1 MISLDGVPQ
10 TSMDLIRIIL
20 IDQMCMKP
28 ERVNIY
34 DEKWIIPPHENLFIT
49 IEYRNGKT
57 IGNNNYFVNS
67 ADSGAPVECQVVN
80 MLENIVVGV
89 FSRNREATLRKEEV
103 LMSIM
108 SSYSE
113 YIQESYGFKIARAGQ
128 IEDLS
133 ALEGTA
139 MLKRYDIELNVYAWY
154 KRLLIPGYI
163 APPFTL
169 QVTVNDSGNGEIQ
182 RDITQFLTPP
192 N

>member
-1 MISLDGVPQ
+1 MIRLDGVPQ
-10 TSMDLIRIIL
+10 TSMDLIRLIL
-20 IDQMCMKP
+20 IEQMCMKP

-34 DEKWIIPPHENLFIT
+34 DEKWIIPPYENLFIT

-57 IGNNNYFVNS
+57 LGNNNYFVNETTES
-67 ADSGAPVECQVVN
+67 DPVECQVVN

-89 FSRNREATLRKEEV
+89 FSRNREATQRKEEV

-108 SSYSE
+108 SNYSQ

-139 MLKRYDIELNVYAWY
+139 MLKRYDIELSVYAWY
-154 KRLLIPGYI
+154 KRLIVPGYI
-163 APPFTL
+163 KPPFTL
-169 QVTVNDSGNGEIQ
+169 QVNVDGGNGVIQ
-182 RDITQFLTPP
+182 RDVTQFLTQP